1 MLITQSQIFNGLLCY
16 TRYEEGIEVPP
27 SRLLGLKVTPLIPL
41 TLYKYRIILVNTS
54 VTSDSTKN
62 KGISEKLCCCCHL

>member
-16 TRYEEGIEVPP
+16 TRYEEGIEVPPP

-54 VTSDSTKN
+54 VTSDLTKN
-62 KGISEKLCCCCHL
+62 KGISEKLC